1 MANRNKNRRII
12 MIRDMELL
20 LNTIY
25 DDEIKSYLR
34 EALNCYSAEAYR
46 ACVIMS
52 IIGGI
57 HDLHNK
63 LKILAPSN
71 HDIADLEKKVS
82 DSKEKLN
89 PYERLLVDGCA
100 RSDIDLLT
108 PSEAKEINRC
118 FDIRNDCAHP
128 SDYNCTAETARYVYS
143 TIIDILASKPILLGQ
158 QYITTIYNNI
168 ISDTFFPRI
177 DKTEIQSFVN
187 KQLQSCSKRIIAP
200 LAQKI
205 VKGIMEESSHTNNNK
220 LFFLANMSTE
230 LNNNFDRIIQ
240 PLLLDSKF
248 HSSIMI
254 MLSSNVNIINVLS
267 DENIKRILHI
277 FKSYVKEDQNYN
289 QTIIDVLQNTKLSD
303 ASYNNNIVELL
314 NFSYDKM
321 TDNQIDLWIK
331 IVTNNTYNQ
340 QRLSQIK
347 SDYISHILDKTT
359 FSSQRFQEIFILC
372 NNKDLFS
379 SLIKNISKKVADYD
393 YTISNPAVLQLKE
406 LNENFITSLSI
417 KDVNNI
423 IYSILAGNQGYG
435 REVAA
440 LLDSIYDK
448 PFYKRYIN
456 ETVPSFNYDELLEMK
471 NYNLTD
477 YTLYKFITIITQNTP
492 DFDNHFI
499 SLAKDYISNNFDD
512 YYATILPNT
521 INKLENSDSKS

>member
-1 MANRNKNRRII
+1 
-12 MIRDMELL
+12 
-20 LNTIY
+20 
-25 DDEIKSYLR
+25 
-34 EALNCYSAEAYR
+34 
-46 ACVIMS
+46 
-52 IIGGI
+52 
-57 HDLHNK
+57 
-63 LKILAPSN
+63 
-71 HDIADLEKKVS
+71 
-82 DSKEKLN
+82 
-89 PYERLLVDGCA
+89 
-100 RSDIDLLT
+100 
-108 PSEAKEINRC
+108 
-118 FDIRNDCAHP
+118 
-128 SDYNCTAETARYVYS
+128 
-143 TIIDILASKPILLGQ
+143 
-158 QYITTIYNNI
+158 
-168 ISDTFFPRI
+168 
-177 DKTEIQSFVN
+177 
-187 KQLQSCSKRIIAP
+187 
-200 LAQKI
+200 
-205 VKGIMEESSHTNNNK
+205 MEESSHTNNNK

-289 QTIIDVLQNTKLSD
+289 QTIIDVLQNAKLSD

-379 SLIKNISKKVADYD
+379 SLIKNISEKVADYD

-456 ETVPSFNYDELLEMK
+456 ETVPSFNYDELLEMES
-471 NYNLTD
+471 YNLTD
-477 YTLYKFITIITQNTP
+477 YTLYKFVTIITQNAP

-512 YYATILPNT
+512 YYATILTNT